1 MVSPLTQLTHFSIF
15 EGVSSIFL
23 IQIRLIIDLRLKKK
37 NYRIIKKMV
46 KFYIMVIVFKVFL
59 QI

>member
-15 EGVSSIFL
+15 EGVRSIFL